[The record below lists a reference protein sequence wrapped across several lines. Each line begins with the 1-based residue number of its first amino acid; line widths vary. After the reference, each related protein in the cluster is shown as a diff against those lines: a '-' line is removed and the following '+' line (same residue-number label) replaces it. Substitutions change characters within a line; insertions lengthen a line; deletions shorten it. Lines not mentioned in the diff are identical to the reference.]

1 MGKDLELKQDIWQM
15 SSTMKS
21 HLEATWNGK
30 FQRPLLYL
38 QVFFWYYKKE
48 TCLLLIT
55 DNETQSAWRFC
66 STWSQDSCTVY
77 VLINHPNLMN
87 TLTHF
92 SKIMQFWSAKITFQ
106 MAIFCSSH
114 RGPRGISSLNHV
126 IVNCN
131 LVRRQCSYYY
141 NVTMS

>member
-1 MGKDLELKQDIWQM
+1 MANVKHNEVPLGSYLEWQI
-15 SSTMKS
+15 S
-21 HLEATWNGK
+21 EAIVIFTGI
-30 FQRPLLYL
+30 
-38 QVFFWYYKKE
+38 
-48 TCLLLIT
+48 LLILQEGNMSAFNYS
-55 DNETQSAWRFC
+55 NETQSAWRFR
-66 STWSQDSCTVY
+66 STWNQDSCTVY

-92 SKIMQFWSAKITFQ
+92 SKIVQFWSAKITFQ
-106 MAIFCSSH
+106 MAICSSH